1 MPLFKRDKQNLSLVK
16 KEKFINEKELQ
27 NLVEENL
34 EIIFNSTLIK
44 SEFYTGSVH
53 SGRIDSLGI
62 SEDNNPVI
70 IEYKVVESS
79 QLLNQSLYYLAWL
92 KDHKGDFQVAAEK
105 ACGKKIEVDWSSIR
119 VICIAPGYKKY
130 DLHAVKVMG
139 VPEIELW
146 QYKHFENGM
155 FELEEIHGNSLNKGV
170 NSTSEIINLEIDSTN
185 SKSENTA
192 IMEYSMEYHLRK
204 ANKALIESFYYLQE
218 RIINLDSSIEESPKQ
233 NYIAYKLSQ
242 NFACVEVHKN
252 EILIFLK
259 VNPEEIK
266 DMPHN
271 VRSVKNIGHFGTG
284 DLEIRVK
291 TISEIDSIMNFVEW
305 SYTNVNG

>member
-1 MPLFKRDKQNLSLVK
+1 MPLFKKENQKLKLVK
-16 KEKFINEKELQ
+16 KQKFINEKELQ
-27 NLVEENL
+27 NLVEDNL

-53 SGRIDSLGI
+53 SGRIDTLAI

-79 QLLNQSLYYLAWL
+79 RLLNQCLYYLAWL
-92 KDHKGDFQVAAEK
+92 KDHKGDFQVAAEN
-105 ACGKKIEVDWSSIR
+105 ACGKKIKVDWSSIR

-146 QYKHFENGM
+146 QYKYFENSL
-155 FELEEIHGNSLNKGV
+155 FELEEIHGNSLSRELS
-170 NSTSEIINLEIDSTN
+170 STSDNVNHEVNNIEYDSE
-185 SKSENTA
+185 SPAA
-192 IMEYSMEYHLRK
+192 IEYSVDDHLRK
-204 ANKALIESFYYLQE
+204 SNNTLIELFYYLQE
-218 RIINLDSSIEESPKQ
+218 MIVNLDSSIEEAPKK

-259 VNPEEIK
+259 VDPGEVENMPE
-266 DMPHN
+266 N
-271 VRSVKNIGHFGTG
+271 ARSVKTIGHFGTG
-284 DLEIRVK
+284 DLEVRVR
-291 TISEIDSIMNFVEW
+291 TISEIDNIMNLIEW
-305 SYTNVNG
+305 SYRNING